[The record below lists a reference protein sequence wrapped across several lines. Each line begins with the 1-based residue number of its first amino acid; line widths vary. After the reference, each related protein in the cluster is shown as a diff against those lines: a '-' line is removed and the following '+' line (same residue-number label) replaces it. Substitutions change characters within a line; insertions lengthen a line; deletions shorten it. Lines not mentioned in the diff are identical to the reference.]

1 MLLVLNTTAC
11 VSSKSFNELDVKYRQ
26 LKSDYDAL
34 ASNNSNEIGEKNK
47 LQAQLNALQARY
59 DATQNERDQFEKDL
73 GMLQKNHN
81 QLNAA
86 YAALEQNSSK
96 ALEENAKKN

>member
-1 MLLVLNTTAC
+1 MLVVLNTTAC

-47 LQAQLNALQARY
+47 LLSENLDRK
-59 DATQNERDQFEKDL
+59 EKL
-73 GMLQKNHN
+73 ILK
-81 QLNAA
+81 
-86 YAALEQNSSK
+86 
-96 ALEENAKKN
+96 KKN